1 MRRSNNFTK
10 EVNMA
15 AQEQAAWPLPD
26 MANTDR
32 PFWEEAQKGNLV
44 LQKCHDC
51 GRLQFLPRPV
61 CVNCFSRNLGW
72 QKSDGTGSIYS
83 LTGIAVPRAPA
94 SRKQVEETGIPIIY
108 AAIDLDEG
116 VRVISEIIG
125 SKPEE
130 VKLGDRVKVCFEE
143 APGTD
148 FKLPRFQIVK

>member
-1 MRRSNNFTK
+1 
-10 EVNMA
+10 MA
-15 AQEQAAWPLPD
+15 AQEKAVWPLPD
-26 MANTDR
+26 MASTDK
-32 PFWEEAQKGNLV
+32 PFWEEVQKDKLV
-44 LQKCHDC
+44 LQKCNDC
-51 GRLQFLPRPV
+51 GRLQYLPRPV

-72 QKSDGTGSIYS
+72 QESSGTGSIYS

-116 VRVISEIIG
+116 VRVISEVIG

-148 FKLPRFQIVK
+148 FKLLRFQIEK

>member
-1 MRRSNNFTK
+1 
-10 EVNMA
+10 MA
-15 AQEQAAWPLPD
+15 AQEKAVWPLPD

-32 PFWEEAQKGNLV
+32 PFWEEAQKDKLV
-44 LQKCHDC
+44 LQKCNDC

-61 CVNCFSRNLGW
+61 CINCFSRNLGW
-72 QKSDGTGSIYS
+72 QQSSGTGSVYS

-94 SRKQVEETGIPIIY
+94 SRKQVEETGIPIVY

-125 SKPEE
+125 SKPDE
-130 VKLGDRVKVCFEE
+130 VKLGDRVKVCFQE

>member
-1 MRRSNNFTK
+1 
-10 EVNMA
+10 MA

-26 MANTDR
+26 MAITDK
-32 PFWEEAQKGNLV
+32 PFWDEVQKDKLV

-51 GRLQFLPRPV
+51 GRLQYLPRPV

-72 QKSDGTGSIYS
+72 QQSSGTGTIYS

-125 SKPEE
+125 SKPEG
-130 VKLGDRVKVCFEE
+130 VKLGDRVKVCFQE

-148 FKLPRFQIVK
+148 FKLPRFQIIK